1 MTSATSVCPTSH
13 LLALHAAAH
22 VLTVPPDD
30 ETAKTEFTQL
40 ARDLEEAG
48 LQTEVRAGQGH
59 SLLIFTRANK
69 EILNSE
75 IHKSR

>member
-1 MTSATSVCPTSH
+1 MTLATSVCPPSH
-13 LLALHAAAH
+13 LLAIRAASH
-22 VLTVPPDD
+22 VLTAPTDD
-30 ETAKTEFTQL
+30 ETAKAEFTQL
-40 ARDLEEAG
+40 VQDLEEAG